1 MFRFRAEGDIKKLVL
16 GTPDRRSSAR
26 RQKNVRDH
34 NRIIGDVRHQVADT
48 KIQEMRSVSPV
59 PLGGGSR
66 WSAGSRP
73 LEAAFFIDQVTRLA
87 ARCIRFHTAVECES
101 HSNLWHLKEP
111 LGLHCIAPRRSIC
124 WRGIVPR

>member
-16 GTPDRRSSAR
+16 GTPDRRSAAR

-59 PLGGGSR
+59 PLGSGSR
-66 WSAGSRP
+66 WSAGSGP

-101 HSNLWHLKEP
+101 HSNLWHLQEP